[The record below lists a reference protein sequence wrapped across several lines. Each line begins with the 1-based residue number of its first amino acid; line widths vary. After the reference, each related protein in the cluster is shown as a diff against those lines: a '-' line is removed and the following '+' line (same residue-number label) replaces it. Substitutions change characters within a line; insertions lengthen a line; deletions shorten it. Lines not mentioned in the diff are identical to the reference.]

1 MRANKTIIKYD
12 SLVLVPLVL
21 LDTTISISDL
31 KKYKKLLMRKSSS
44 RDILFDTSPKG
55 RREFI
60 EKFKNYILAENL
72 VNRSL
77 ISFSLKSGIDRD
89 YLIDYLVKNNSEDI
103 LLLLSDTDIL
113 NRITQKKLTKKKYYS
128 SK

>member
-1 MRANKTIIKYD
+1 MRANKIIIKYD

-21 LDTTISISDL
+21 LETTISISDL
-31 KKYKKLLMRKSSS
+31 KKYKELLMRKSSS
-44 RDILFDTSPKG
+44 RDILFDTSLKG

-60 EKFKNYILAENL
+60 EKFKNYVLAENL
-72 VNRSL
+72 ENWSL
-77 ISFSLKSGIDRD
+77 IKKKKKSGIDRD

-113 NRITQKKLTKKKYYS
+113 NKITQKS
-128 SK
+128 